1 VIDDCRVGAG
11 AAGGRFGVDLRE
23 IQWVIRRRPRRRRAE
38 PRNVHRDP
46 RTPTGGDASTAPSAA
61 IVDPVPMTIASR
73 RISAGLRGRVVRLAR
88 ATARAT
94 LNHVVVVRESLAEDA
109 DRIRELLRLF
119 DESSKMT
126 DPSAGGSFS
135 MGMDGMR
142 RSLEVAIAAA
152 DAQHLL
158 ARRLTVSDLV
168 L

>member
-1 VIDDCRVGAG
+1 
-11 AAGGRFGVDLRE
+11 
-23 IQWVIRRRPRRRRAE
+23 
-38 PRNVHRDP
+38 
-46 RTPTGGDASTAPSAA
+46 
-61 IVDPVPMTIASR
+61 M
-73 RISAGLRGRVVRLAR
+73 RLAR